1 MRIRSLQRLATSP
14 AATILA
20 LTAAIGLGTGSCRTA
35 ARGEPIPIE
44 NRTSSAL
51 RGAPI
56 DLSGPPELNEIA
68 QLSDGRTTGRGRLL
82 ELALHADPRIQERAV
97 QALGRLPYPEF
108 GLEVTELLCR
118 KLEDE
123 TVREAAAFAL
133 GLRADPA
140 SSGVLA
146 SYLHDQD
153 ARFRAHVVE
162 AASRIPDPRL
172 HRDLLVALRD
182 ADLSVR
188 IEAALATARFSKTDP
203 PADEVERALLD
214 ALRPFAI
221 SSKRTLRTAV
231 EAELVWRILYA
242 LSRRGSELGRG
253 AFLEYA
259 SSDVPL
265 ERLFAVMGLAQ
276 LSADPETVQAAAR
289 AIQGATASEDWRVV
303 YEATVALGRFADPS
317 GLEALLAAAEHS
329 NAHVRAGAFEALGA
343 FPSLASRTLPVL
355 RRGLVDLSTE
365 VRNASLRAL
374 VRILPAAQALETV
387 KGFVSNSD
395 PVLRYGAAQA
405 AALVPDAQALQSLR
419 TLSRDPYPLV
429 ATRAV
434 EALGLRT
441 EGEVRGLLHE
451 LLGHHDN
458 GIRLAAVLALREK
471 PDPSDEAP
479 LLTAYET
486 STGDISAE
494 IAFEVLRSLGR
505 IKGASAEAFVRKALS
520 DDRSYV
526 RKVARSVLEK
536 DFGSAAELS
545 DASRGSPNTEVPLS
559 MRDYPAWTWNPM
571 IEIQTTRGAMVFELF
586 PAEAPVHVYNFLAL
600 ARSGAY
606 DGRIFHRVV
615 PDFVIQGG
623 DYRGDGNGAK
633 PWAGS
638 SLRHEFGPHRFERGS
653 LGMPRNEDFD
663 SGGSQFFVTHR
674 PTPHLDSRYTLFGE
688 LRNGGDVLD
697 RIEVGDRILSVRI
710 LP

>member
-1 MRIRSLQRLATSP
+1 MRTRSLQRSAFSP

-20 LTAAIGLGTGSCRTA
+20 LTAAIGLGAGACRTSTQ
-35 ARGEPIPIE
+35 REPASIE
-44 NRTSSAL
+44 TRTSSSW

-56 DLSGPPELNEIA
+56 DLSSTPELDEIA
-68 QLSDGRTTGRGRLL
+68 QLSDGRTTGRGKLF
-82 ELALHADPRIQERAV
+82 ELALHADPRIRERAV

-108 GLEVTELLCR
+108 KLEVTELLCR

-123 TVREAAAFAL
+123 AVRETAAFAL
-133 GLRADPA
+133 GVRADPA

-146 SYLHDQD
+146 SYLNDHDP
-153 ARFRAHVVE
+153 RFRARVVE

-203 PADEVERALLD
+203 PAHEVERALVD

-221 SSKRTLRTAV
+221 STQRTLRTAV

-276 LSADPETVQAAAR
+276 LTPDPETVQAAAR
-289 AIQGATASEDWRVV
+289 AIRGSTASDDWRVV
-303 YEATVALGRFADPS
+303 YEATVALGRFADPT
-317 GLEALLAAAEHS
+317 GLEGLLAAVEHPS
-329 NAHVRAGAFEALGA
+329 PHVRAGAFEALGA
-343 FPSLASRTLPVL
+343 FPSLASRTIPVL

-374 VRILPAAQALETV
+374 VRILPATQALETV
-387 KGFVSNSD
+387 KGFASNSD
-395 PVLRYGAAQA
+395 PILRYGAAQA
-405 AALVPDAQALQSLR
+405 AALVADAQALQILI
-419 TLSRDPYPLV
+419 TLSRDPSLLV

-434 EALGLRT
+434 EALGVRT
-441 EGEVRGLLHE
+441 EAEVRSILHE

-458 GIRLAAVLALREK
+458 GLRLAAVLALREK

-479 LLTAYET
+479 LLAAFET

-494 IAFEVLRSLGR
+494 VAFEVLRSLGR
-505 IKGASAEAFVRKALS
+505 TGGASAEAFVRKALS
-520 DDRSYV
+520 DDRGYV

-536 DFGSAAELS
+536 DFGSAAEVS
-545 DASRGSPNTEVPLS
+545 DAAPGSPNTKVPLS
-559 MRDYPAWTWNPM
+559 QRDYPAWNWNPM
-571 IEIQTTRGAMVFELF
+571 VEIQTTRGAMVFELF

-606 DGRIFHRVV
+606 DGRVFHRVV

-623 DYRGDGNGAK
+623 DYRGDGNGAR
-633 PWAGS
+633 PWSGDA
-638 SLRHEFGPHRFERGS
+638 LRHEFGPHRFERGA

-674 PTPHLDSRYTLFGE
+674 PTPHLDGRYTLFGE
-688 LRNGGDVLD
+688 LRSGGDVLD
-697 RIEVGDRILSVRI
+697 SIEVGDRILSVRI
-710 LP
+710 PH